1 MIANQRCN
9 LVLGA
14 LLIRYRS
21 AVTVG
26 FVFILAIVV
35 VLVRCCCSIAH
46 AQHNMRSICS
56 LEMTS
61 EVRAGWVKLANRASR
76 LTIFTVPYSRPRR
89 STEILLCEAGRLP
102 PVIKRG

>member
-9 LVLGA
+9 LVLGTLLMRCRNA
-14 LLIRYRS
+14 L
-21 AVTVG
+21 TVG
-26 FVFILAIVV
+26 FGCILAIITVFV
-35 VLVRCCCSIAH
+35 SCCCSIAH
-46 AQHNMRSICS
+46 AQHKMRSIDS
-56 LEMTS
+56 LKVAS